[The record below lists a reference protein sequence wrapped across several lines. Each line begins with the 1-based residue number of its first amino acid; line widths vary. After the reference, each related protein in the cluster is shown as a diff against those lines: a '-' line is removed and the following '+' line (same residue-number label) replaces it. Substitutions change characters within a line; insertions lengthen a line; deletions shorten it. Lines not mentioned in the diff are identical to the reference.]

1 MRRYGDNITPDDA
14 PEEQPNNKRDQFAT
28 VFFGGCGARF
38 GAFHPRVEV
47 PKKRPPLHLLSFLRL
62 KRKQA
67 KED

>member
-38 GAFHPRVEV
+38 GAFHPRMDVH
-47 PKKRPPLHLLSFLRL
+47 KKRTRFNLLSFLGL
-62 KRKQA
+62 KRKKA
-67 KED
+67 EED